1 MGLLT
6 ELTVTLAKSA
16 IKGAV
21 KASRD
26 KDNKGKIG
34 ESFTAAALAWGKL
47 FGRDGIILR
56 NVYLPKENGST
67 TEIDLLFITQ
77 KGIFVIESK
86 YYSGI
91 ITGNDQDKQW
101 IATILSNSGVRR
113 FEFYNPIMQNSNHVT
128 SLRKIL
134 NEQNMP
140 MFSFIVFSDH
150 CSIKDITTTAPN
162 TFVCNRSR
170 LNNLIDTIWKQSP
183 DAFSE
188 SQVAFLANQLEPL
201 TKATPEEKKNHITS
215 VTEKYGENRELCPRC
230 GGVLVKRV
238 VRTGVNAGQEFLG
251 CSNFPRCRFTKNI

>member
-6 ELTVTLAKSA
+6 ELTVKLAKSA
-16 IKGAV
+16 INGAV
-21 KASRD
+21 KASHD
-26 KDNKGKIG
+26 KDVKGKMG
-34 ESFTAAALAWGKL
+34 ESFTAAALTWSKL

-56 NVYLPKENGST
+56 NVYIPKEDGST

-86 YYSGI
+86 NYSGI
-91 ITGNDQDKQW
+91 IAGNDQDKQW
-101 IATILSNSGVRR
+101 IVTVLSNSGVRR
-113 FEFYNPIMQNSNHVT
+113 FEFYNPVMQNSNHVT

-134 NEQNMP
+134 NEQNIP

-150 CSIKDITTTAPN
+150 CSIKDVTTTAPN

-170 LNNLIDTIWKQSP
+170 LNNLINTVWKQSSN
-183 DAFSE
+183 ALSE
-188 SQVAFLANQLEPL
+188 SQVAFLASQLGPL
-201 TKATPEEKKNHITS
+201 TKATPEERNNHIAS